1 MSVLQIICGIVL
13 LILSVV
19 IIFVV
24 ILQEGHEAN
33 VGVVSGGA
41 DNFFDKGKSRSIDA
55 FLSTWT
61 KVAAIVFGI
70 VVLFTNMVMFFVK

>member
-1 MSVLQIICGIVL
+1 MSVLQIICGVVL
-13 LILSVV
+13 LVLSLI

-41 DNFFDKGKSRSIDA
+41 DTFFDKGKSRSVDA
-55 FLSTWT
+55 FLAKWT
-61 KVAAIVFGI
+61 KVVAIVFGA
-70 VVLFTNMVMFFVK
+70 VVIFTNIVLFFVK

>member
-33 VGVVSGGA
+33 VGVISGGA

-55 FLSTWT
+55 FLSKWT

>member
-13 LILSVV
+13 LILSVG

-41 DNFFDKGKSRSIDA
+41 DNFFGKGKSRSIDA
-55 FLSTWT
+55 FLAKWT
-61 KVAAIVFGI
+61 KAAAIVFGV

>member
-33 VGVVSGGA
+33 VGVV
-41 DNFFDKGKSRSIDA
+41 
-55 FLSTWT
+55 
-61 KVAAIVFGI
+61 
-70 VVLFTNMVMFFVK
+70 

>member
-1 MSVLQIICGIVL
+1 MSVLQIICGIIL
-13 LILSVV
+13 LILSVI

-33 VGVVSGGA
+33 VGVISGGA

-55 FLSTWT
+55 FLARWT
-61 KVAAIVFGI
+61 KIAAIVFAAVI
-70 VVLFTNMVMFFVK
+70 VFTNIVMFFVK

>member
-33 VGVVSGGA
+33 VGVISGGA

-55 FLSTWT
+55 FLAKWT
-61 KVAAIVFGI
+61 KVAAIVFG
-70 VVLFTNMVMFFVK
+70 VVVVFTNIVMFFVK

>member
-1 MSVLQIICGIVL
+1 MTALQIICGILL

-24 ILQEGHEAN
+24 ILQEGHESG

-41 DNFFDKGKSRSIDA
+41 DKFFDKGKARSVDQ
-55 FLSTWT
+55 FLAKWT
-61 KVAAIVFGI
+61 KVVAILFGAVIVF
-70 VVLFTNMVMFFVK
+70 TNIVMFFVK

>member
-33 VGVVSGGA
+33 VGVISGGA
-41 DNFFDKGKSRSIDA
+41 DNFFDKCKSRSIDA
-55 FLSTWT
+55 FLAKWT
-61 KVAAIVFGI
+61 KVAAIVFG
-70 VVLFTNMVMFFVK
+70 VVVVFTNIVMFFVK

>member
-33 VGVVSGGA
+33 VGVISGGA

-55 FLSTWT
+55 FLAKWT
-61 KVAAIVFGI
+61 KVAAIVFG
-70 VVLFTNMVMFFVK
+70 VVVVFTNIVIFFVK

>member
-13 LILSVV
+13 LLLSVV

-33 VGVVSGGA
+33 VGVISGGA
-41 DNFFDKGKSRSIDA
+41 DSFFDKGKSRSIDA
-55 FLSTWT
+55 FLAKWT
-61 KVAAIVFGI
+61 KVAAILFAA
-70 VVLFTNMVMFFVK
+70 VVIFTNIVMFFVK